1 MTCVPLTVM
10 WNGECHNHFSDET
23 VLERILREEYGV
35 KHILTGF
42 VGPIL
47 GAHTGPGVMG
57 LFHLG
62 LCR

>member
-1 MTCVPLTVM
+1 M